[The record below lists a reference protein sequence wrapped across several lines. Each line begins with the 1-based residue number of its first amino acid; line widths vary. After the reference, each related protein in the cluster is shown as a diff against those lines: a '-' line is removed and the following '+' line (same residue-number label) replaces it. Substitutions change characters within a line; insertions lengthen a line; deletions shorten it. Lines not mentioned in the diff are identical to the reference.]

1 MAKSSS
7 AKKALQPLRDQIA
20 SSLNVNLADGPNLTT
35 SQVGHVGGQMVKN
48 IIDCQFNNNIY
59 YAEY

>member
-7 AKKALQPLRDQIA
+7 SKKALEPLKNQIA

-35 SQVGHVGGQMVKN
+35 SQVGHVGGQMVKK
-48 IIDCQFNNNIY
+48 IVDSY
-59 YAEY
+59 TGTSSSYR